1 MGAKVLSVPGA
12 DLASDSPILEGD
24 TDRPIDALDCPS
36 GARALPPWCLIACDI
51 LSSLWAS
58 QSQLNARHATPCCFL
73 RDKRLWM
80 RYREREMLKVSPHA
94 TSNAAIN
101 KPDSHDMYLVGDGL
115 GLYSGKL
122 RMSRHITRLFPG
134 IHYHV
139 EHRKCRKTAAPSSR
153 MNAES
158 YNVLFFLWHNTH
170 LLGHRKRQVVEVPQ
184 ILQHR
189 ELALENIVCL
199 FFCRAPRQST
209 NPSMGILTVNTLVS
223 ARVPVDR
230 SLHREN
236 IIYFSVLI
244 PSEVPSCEKQDEMSV

>member
-36 GARALPPWCLIACDI
+36 GARALPPWCLIASDI

-80 RYREREMLKVSPHA
+80 RYREREMLKMSPHV

-101 KPDSHDMYLVGDGL
+101 KSDSNDLYLVDDGL

-122 RMSRHITRLFPG
+122 SASRNMTRLFPG
-134 IHYHV
+134 IQHHV
-139 EHRKCRKTAAPSSR
+139 EHRKCRKTAAPGSR
-153 MNAES
+153 TKAES
-158 YNVLFFLWHNTH
+158 YNVVFL
-170 LLGHRKRQVVEVPQ
+170 L
-184 ILQHR
+184 
-189 ELALENIVCL
+189 
-199 FFCRAPRQST
+199 
-209 NPSMGILTVNTLVS
+209 
-223 ARVPVDR
+223 
-230 SLHREN
+230 
-236 IIYFSVLI
+236 
-244 PSEVPSCEKQDEMSV
+244 